1 MRENGRSPA
10 RDNRA
15 RYGAMKLHGIRSADA
30 PPKKKVLFVDDETNI
45 LASFRRRLGRS
56 FDISTACGGEQGLE
70 LLKTDGPFAGVIS
83 DQRMPGMDGIEFLG
97 EVKKRA
103 PDTVRMMLTGHT
115 DLETAVNAVNEGCIF
130 RFYTKPCPPEVLAA
144 ALEAGLNQYDLITA
158 ERDLLERTLAGS
170 VKVFVDVLSLV
181 NPEAFRKAELI
192 RGWVRDVAR
201 RMELSNTWELNIAA
215 MLAPIGMITLPAEIM
230 TKLREG
236 HLLSE
241 TEHEIYSRT
250 PEISINLIS
259 NIPRMENISKMIYYQ
274 QKGFD
279 GSGFPMDTV
288 SGGDIPL
295 GARILRILN
304 DLAGVAE
311 GPDRAAFEELAQRS
325 GTYDPDV
332 LRVVRSCFVDEK
344 KGLQDGVIS
353 EQSVAR
359 VLAANLQAGAR
370 LVSNIET
377 EDGLLVLAAG
387 SQVSQAQIER
397 LRNLQRVRRLKE
409 PIYIEE
415 APKDAYG
422 KRWSDV

>member
-1 MRENGRSPA
+1 
-10 RDNRA
+10 
-15 RYGAMKLHGIRSADA
+15 MKLHGIRSADA
-30 PPKKKVLFVDDETNI
+30 PRKRKILFVDDEANI
-45 LASFRRRLGRS
+45 LASFRRRLGRD
-56 FDISTACGGEQGLE
+56 FDISTADGGAEALE
-70 LLKTDGPFAGVIS
+70 MVKNDGPFAVVIS

-115 DLETAVNAVNEGCIF
+115 DLATAVDAVNQGCIF
-130 RFYTKPCPPEVLAA
+130 RFYTKPCPPEVLAE
-144 ALEAGLNQYDLITA
+144 ALEAGLDQYDLITA
-158 ERDLLERTLAGS
+158 ERELLERTLAGS

-201 RMELSNTWELNIAA
+201 RLDLSNTWELNIAT
-215 MLAPIGMITLPAEIM
+215 MLAPIGMITLPAEI
-230 TKLREG
+230 TVKLHAGEV
-236 HLLSE
+236 LSE

-250 PEISINLIS
+250 PEISRNLIS
-259 NIPRMENISKMIYYQ
+259 NIPRMENISRMIYYQ

-279 GSGFPMDTV
+279 GSGFPIDNV
-288 SGGDIPL
+288 SGEDIPL

-304 DLAGVAE
+304 DLAGITDS
-311 GPDRAAFEELAQRS
+311 PDRAAFEELELHS
-325 GTYDPDV
+325 GLYDPDI
-332 LRVVRSCFVDEK
+332 LRIVRSCFVNE

-353 EQSVAR
+353 EQSVVR
-359 VLAANLQAGAR
+359 VMAASLQAGSR

-397 LRNLQRVRRLKE
+397 LRNLQRVRRLRE
-409 PIYIEE
+409 PIYIQELPKVAE
-415 APKDAYG
+415 AR
-422 KRWSDV
+422 RWSDV